1 MHRIFLPVICKTN
14 VPTYII
20 IAYLYIYEI
29 ILKKKKK
36 LRNYLN
42 QCLSCESLDW
52 EENWILEN
60 FQPGLVQTMNSP
72 ANIIAFINLYLY
84 RSVVYFAILS
94 SFHCVINVI
103 NFLLNKEESRYSPA
117 SRNETSTVIRTPAE
131 IFGLT

>member
-36 LRNYLN
+36 SRNYLN

-117 SRNETSTVIRTPAE
+117 SRNETSTVLRSPAE

>member
-20 IAYLYIYEI
+20 IAYLYIWNNFEKEKEI
-29 ILKKKKK
+29 I
-36 LRNYLN
+36 YLN

-117 SRNETSTVIRTPAE
+117 SRNETSTVLRSPAE